1 MADGG
6 VAVYRR
12 PAEPDRAPQ
21 SIELLTSL
29 GTILPNDSLA
39 LAIGQRQRTEPTA
52 ASGVFVDTPFA
63 YASSS

>member
-6 VAVYRR
+6 VAFYRR
-12 PAEPDRAPQ
+12 PAEADRAPK

-29 GTILPNDSLA
+29 GPVFRNDSLA